1 MLGFC
6 SMSKLDFELL
16 SQDSSLEAQNSFL
29 ISFLETEEDQ
39 FNMVSIRLS
48 ITEFIEEIGIVDET
62 YSESLGLSEDILLTI
77 VRNLYQGSQVTK
89 CHQTGVNNML

>member
-1 MLGFC
+1 MMIGYC
-6 SMSKLDFELL
+6 SMSKFDFDLL
-16 SQDSSLEAQNSFL
+16 SSHGASLEAQNSFL

-62 YSESLGLSEDILLTI
+62 YSEKLGL
-77 VRNLYQGSQVTK
+77 
-89 CHQTGVNNML
+89 